1 MSVNP
6 IVFGRTKLVKIW
18 EEHEETEIRH
28 QLLGRLVGRW
38 ELPSMQATLLARYL
52 RGDLPPHPPF
62 ILP

>member
-1 MSVNP
+1 MSVDP

-18 EEHEETEIRH
+18 EEHKENKIRH

-38 ELPSMQATLLARYL
+38 ALPSLQANLVAHYL
-52 RGDLPPHPPF
+52 RGDLPSYAPY